1 MENSREDRVKERA
14 EERAEERTEER
25 ADIPVQWKLLDLL
38 LTYAGVCVV
47 LLVVY
52 PVLNQMLLKLR

>member
-1 MENSREDRVKERA
+1 MENSREDRVN
-14 EERAEERTEER
+14 ERAEERTEER

-47 LLVVY
+47 LLGVY
-52 PVLNQMLLKLR
+52 PVLNEMLLKLR

>member
-1 MENSREDRVKERA
+1 MGPEDQVKEMA
-14 EERAEERTEER
+14 EERADAR

-47 LLVVY
+47 LLAVY
-52 PVLNQMLLKLR
+52 PVLNEMLLKLR

>member
-1 MENSREDRVKERA
+1 MENSREDRVN
-14 EERAEERTEER
+14 ERAEERTEER

>member
-1 MENSREDRVKERA
+1 MENSREDRVN
-14 EERAEERTEER
+14 ERAEERTEER

-47 LLVVY
+47 LLEVY
-52 PVLNQMLLKLR
+52 PVLNEMLLKLR